1 MQCQLD
7 IISMKVEDILAKLVS
22 FPVLGGESNL
32 GIIYWI
38 KAYIEEFGIKTTL
51 VPNEDNTKASLH
63 CRIGPQVDGGIIL
76 SGHTDVV
83 PVEGQDWLTDPFTL
97 VKKDGKLF
105 GRGSADMKGYI
116 ACCLAALP
124 YFISSDLKKPIYFA
138 FSYDEEIGCLAAEDL
153 IESIKTTYPEKASY
167 AIIGEP
173 SSLEPVIGK
182 KGVCYVKTEVNGSA
196 GHSSGIHKEIS
207 AIHESTKLI
216 IWLES
221 KMKEMSEKNQDN
233 RFDPPHSTI
242 HVGQISGGTA
252 TNIVADYTS
261 FEWDVRVIPE
271 DNIQNIFNDFF
282 SYCKKREKEVK
293 EVFPGFK
300 ITNTLLHPPVPALNT
315 KETDDIVFLT
325 KKISKSNSWKTV
337 AYAAEAGQYHE
348 AGYQSIICGPGS
360 IEQAHRAN
368 EYTTQDQLDKC
379 VVMLKKLATEFS
391 KK

>member
-1 MQCQLD
+1 
-7 IISMKVEDILAKLVS
+7 MKVEDILAKLVS

-51 VPNEDNTKASLH
+51 VPNEDNSKASLH

-83 PVEGQDWLTDPFTL
+83 PVEGQDWITDPFKL

-124 YFISSDLKKPIYFA
+124 YFISSDLKRPIYFA

-379 VVMLKKLATEFS
+379 VVMLKKLTTEFS
-391 KK
+391 AK